1 MVDVPLTEAG
11 SRLRRHVPALGRLES
26 PVTTYYV
33 LLGATLSL
41 LAIGLVMVLSA
52 SAVTSLQASGSS
64 FTIFRSQLL
73 FAAIGLPMM
82 AVASRLPVHVWRR
95 LGWVLLSVAL
105 LGQALVFTPLGVSVN
120 GNRNWIELGGQRLQ
134 PSEGMKLA
142 LVLWGAAVLSRKRN
156 LLHQSMHAVVPLLFP
171 VGVVALGLVLA
182 GHDLGTTLILLLIL
196 GGLLFSAGA
205 PARMF
210 LSAGAAMALLV
221 AALVVTSPNRME
233 RVASWLGGTC
243 TDTLNTCFQSV
254 HGKYALA
261 DGGWWGV
268 GLGAS
273 REKWS
278 WLPEAHNDFIF
289 AIIGEELGLPGTL
302 MVLALFLAL
311 GYACYRMVTRTDD
324 LFVRLATAAAMAL
337 LVAALVVTSPN
348 RMERVASWL
357 GGTCTDTLN
366 TCFQSVHGKY
376 ALADGGW
383 WGVGLGASRE
393 KWSWL
398 PEAHNDFIFAI
409 IGEELGLPGTLMV
422 LALFLALGY
431 ACYRMVTRTDDLFVR
446 LATAASMAWLVGQML
461 VNVGAVIGM
470 LPVIGVPLP
479 LVSSGGSALIISL
492 VVLGMLMSFARAE
505 PGAGEALTARAGLV
519 RRSLAVL
526 PGASRTRRR
535 PVGGD
540 GAGSSGAGGSA
551 T

>member
-1 MVDVPLTEAG
+1 MSTQAHGAPLPGTQ
-11 SRLRRHVPALGRLES
+11 SRLQRHLPALARLES

-52 SAVTSLQASGSS
+52 SAVTSLQTSGSS

-73 FAAIGLPMM
+73 FAVLGVPLMVA
-82 AVASRLPVHVWRR
+82 ASRIPVHGWRR
-95 LGWVLLSVAL
+95 LGWLLLGAAVI
-105 LGQALVFTPLGVSVN
+105 GQALVFTPLGVSVN
-120 GNRNWIELGGQRLQ
+120 GNRNWVELGGQRLQ

-142 LVLWGAAVLSRKRN
+142 LVLWGAAVLARKRA
-156 LLHQSMHAVVPLLFP
+156 LLQQSMHVVVPLLFP
-171 VGVVALGLVLA
+171 VGTVALGLVLA

-196 GGLLFSAGA
+196 GALLFAAGA

-210 LSAGAAMALLV
+210 LAAGAAMGALV
-221 AALVVTSPNRME
+221 TALVVTSPNRMQ
-233 RVASWLGGTC
+233 RVASWLAGTC

-302 MVLALFLAL
+302 VVLALFLAL
-311 GYACYRMVTRTDD
+311 GYACFRLVSRTDD
-324 LFVRLATAAAMAL
+324 LFVRLATAAAMA
-337 LVAALVVTSPN
+337 
-348 RMERVASWL
+348 WL
-357 GGTCTDTLN
+357 
-366 TCFQSVHGKY
+366 
-376 ALADGGW
+376 
-383 WGVGLGASRE
+383 
-393 KWSWL
+393 
-398 PEAHNDFIFAI
+398 I
-409 IGEELGLPGTLMV
+409 
-422 LALFLALGY
+422 
-431 ACYRMVTRTDDLFVR
+431 
-446 LATAASMAWLVGQML
+446 GQML

-492 VVLGMLMSFARAE
+492 VVLGMLMSFARSE
-505 PGAGEALTARAGLV
+505 PGAHEALTARAGVV

-526 PGASRTRRR
+526 PGPVRGAVAGRAAAGRRL
-535 PVGGD
+535 
-540 GAGSSGAGGSA
+540 AGRRLAGGRAGRGA
-551 T
+551 TGSGRRDAGEGGA